1 MNEIVNKFILV
12 GDTFVPEMDLKQ
24 PDFTYSVCGIFNK
37 NKEKIEKFMET
48 GNTKR
53 ILIKLVFNMIRLMVN
68 LKIWIKEHNSIKF
81 SEIKPLKLQ
90 VIQNTMDIKEDG
102 LQVFD
107 KKSTGSGI
115 KNEIKQNRQLSNE
128 LHKPIIRNFK
138 KSLFII

>member
-53 ILIKLVFNMIRLMVN
+53 IFIKLVFNMIRLMVN

-81 SEIKPLKLQ
+81 
-90 VIQNTMDIKEDG
+90 
-102 LQVFD
+102 
-107 KKSTGSGI
+107 
-115 KNEIKQNRQLSNE
+115 
-128 LHKPIIRNFK
+128 
-138 KSLFII
+138 